1 MCASHLYMARAF
13 RDKLHFMQ
21 TFTLKNTMARSK
33 KGIMV
38 KIAHSS
44 ALREASFRIPYGLF
58 SPHHKNLSGEH
69 IFEILKS
76 EFRLPVPNNKA
87 NYCNERLIGQD
98 TEIVLSS

>member
-1 MCASHLYMARAF
+1 
-13 RDKLHFMQ
+13 
-21 TFTLKNTMARSK
+21 MARSK

-76 EFRLPVPNNKA
+76 EFRHCLCLTT
-87 NYCNERLIGQD
+87 NYCNERLIGGK
-98 TEIVLSS
+98 IRK

>member
-1 MCASHLYMARAF
+1 MARAF

-21 TFTLKNTMARSK
+21 TFTLKNSTIARSK

-44 ALREASFRIPYGLF
+44 VIREASFRIPCGLF

-98 TEIVLSS
+98 IRK